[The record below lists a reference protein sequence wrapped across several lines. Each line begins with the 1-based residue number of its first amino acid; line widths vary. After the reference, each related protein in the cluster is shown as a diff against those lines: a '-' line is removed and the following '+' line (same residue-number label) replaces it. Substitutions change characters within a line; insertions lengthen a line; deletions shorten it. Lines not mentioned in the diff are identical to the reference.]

1 MGSLKRGIWLVS
13 PEARCLLREGLLI
26 VPCVRALLVLG
37 RGLQNGRGLVVCV
50 VHDVFFARDGQ
61 LHL

>member
-13 PEARCLLREGLLI
+13 PEAGCLLREGFLI
-26 VPCVRALLVLG
+26 VPCVRALLILV

-50 VHDVFFARDGQ
+50 VHDVFLAGDGQ